1 MTDAEAGGRGSWA
14 HALWAP
20 GRLLIN
26 VRLAIAADRGAV
38 TVMAA

>member
-1 MTDAEAGGRGSWA
+1 MTDREAGGRGSWA

-20 GRLLIN
+20 GRLLMN
-26 VRLAIAADRGAV
+26 VRLSLVAGRGAV